1 MQVKRWVLVAL
12 LLGSAA
18 VGAVAI
24 IASDVIYHH
33 TSTNAFCT
41 SCHSMAIQADDEYF
55 KRSAHRSNSRGVLAS
70 CGDCHIPKTNWFV
83 ETYVKA
89 TSGARDVYS
98 ELTHN
103 FKDPKVWAAQP
114 SCRRKLRPGCAG
126 GTVSP
131 AAAVMMQTRLFRRA
145 RMGAPLTQCSSR
157 AVSRASIATP
167 TLCIL
172 RRLRPR
178 TSPGPRRVSQ

>member
-83 ETYVKA
+83 ETYGPLCWELDALNPNILRERV
-89 TSGARDVYS
+89 SGAIQA
-98 ELTHN
+98 ELN
-103 FKDPKVWAAQP
+103 LREWERYVAAE
-114 SCRRKLRPGCAG
+114 
-126 GTVSP
+126 
-131 AAAVMMQTRLFRRA
+131 QTE
-145 RMGAPLTQCSSR
+145 
-157 AVSRASIATP
+157 RASIIQ
-167 TLCIL
+167 TLASW
-172 RRLRPR
+172 
-178 TSPGPRRVSQ
+178 TSISGLARE

>member
-12 LLGSAA
+12 LLGSAT

-41 SCHSMAIQADDEYF
+41 SCHSMAIQADDAYF

-89 TSGARDVYS
+89 TSGARDVFS

-103 FKDPKVWAAQP
+103 FKDPKVWAAH
-114 SCRRKLRPGCAG
+114 RAKLTEEAQARIAPVGQRHL
-126 GTVSP
+126 P
-131 AAAVMMQTRLFRRA
+131 RL
-145 RMGAPLTQCSSR
+145 S
-157 AVSRASIATP
+157 
-167 TLCIL
+167 
-172 RRLRPR
+172 
-178 TSPGPRRVSQ
+178 